1 MTESLCFIFNME
13 MKEFKQI
20 ETIQTNWNNSIQT
33 IMNFQLVEYGRV
45 QKEYS
50 RLYIVTLLI

>member
-1 MTESLCFIFNME
+1 MTDSLCFHFQYGNERIQ
-13 MKEFKQI
+13 QI

-50 RLYIVTLLI
+50 RLYIVTLFI